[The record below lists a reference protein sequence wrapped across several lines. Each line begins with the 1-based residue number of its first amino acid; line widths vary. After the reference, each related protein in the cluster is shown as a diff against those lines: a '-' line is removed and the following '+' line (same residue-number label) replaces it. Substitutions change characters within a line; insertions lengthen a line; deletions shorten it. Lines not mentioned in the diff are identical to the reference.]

1 MPDAPLAAAATAP
14 DENDARFFH
23 VRNHTPRLDGRT
35 TTAAVVAR
43 QMPADLQVAFDANTI
58 ATKRMRTPDA
68 SVYEALAEAK
78 LALLSA
84 KSKDGGSLIDWNEDE
99 ANAMFSMVEPQ
110 TEQKGTAPGA

>member
-1 MPDAPLAAAATAP
+1 MQRLAEVISKYGGVMRELGQVESRRSNAQDDAHKEMLDKDLEKVA
-14 DENDARFFH
+14 
-23 VRNHTPRLDGRT
+23 VR
-35 TTAAVVAR
+35 
-43 QMPADLQVAFDANTI
+43 
-58 ATKRMRTPDA
+58 
-68 SVYEALAEAK
+68 LAEAK